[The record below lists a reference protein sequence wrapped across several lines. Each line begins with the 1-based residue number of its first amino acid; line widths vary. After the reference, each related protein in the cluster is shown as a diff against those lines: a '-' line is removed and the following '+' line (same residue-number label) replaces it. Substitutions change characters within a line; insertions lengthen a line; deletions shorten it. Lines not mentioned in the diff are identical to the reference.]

1 MDCALRALALETA
14 RHVLGPER
22 RSLSRVENA
31 LRFAVDDC
39 PLPKL
44 SRGSRRGAPPPHA
57 ADVLRTRSGIRVS
70 AARGS
75 DTDGDGSSA
84 SPFATLRHAIRVL
97 RKKQGSAS
105 AVPPRIELA
114 GGETFYLAQTLVLSA
129 QDSGLV
135 IETEPG
141 AAPATISGGIK
152 MELAMRP
159 LDTAEERAWFGANAP
174 HVLKAELPVN
184 ATVSFTTLF
193 DAKGRNS

>member
-44 SRGSRRGAPPPHA
+44 SRGARRGAPPPHA

-152 MELAMRP
+152 VSVLYVP
-159 LDTAEERAWFGANAP
+159 L
-174 HVLKAELPVN
+174 H
-184 ATVSFTTLF
+184 FTRILLTI
-193 DAKGRNS
+193 